1 MEGIWDRKE
10 ICKYIY
16 IYTRV
21 VCTSANGLY
30 ETDAGVAAVFSRLS
44 TLALKTRPTAQIQ
57 TLTLVQKKV

>member
-10 ICKYIY
+10 ICKK

-21 VCTSANGLY
+21 GCTSANGLY

-44 TLALKTRPTAQIQ
+44 TLALKTRPAAQIQ